1 MPRDIGATAATALDA
16 ALRII
21 EAEYPDDL
29 ETRQACAKL
38 VAERLRSQTFIRS
51 DAEQEKSRPKW

>member
-1 MPRDIGATAATALDA
+1 MPRNIEATAAESLDS

-21 EAEYPDDL
+21 ESEYPDDL
-29 ETRQACAKL
+29 ETRQACAKI
-38 VAERLRSQTFIRS
+38 VADCLRSQTHIRS